1 MNEVSTTLHGKV
13 YTYKFNGKF
22 YTWFDAKNLPV
33 PVIIHSKLR
42 EQAIAEGKDESIF
55 LSTPKPPHSERVGP
69 PEKAETKTTAST
81 TKKKQTAGFNPF
93 AKGE

>member
-1 MNEVSTTLHGKV
+1 MSDASTTLYGKV

-22 YTWFDAKNLPV
+22 YTWFDDRNLPV

-42 EQAIAEGKDESIF
+42 EKAISEGQDESVF
-55 LSTPKPPHSERVGP
+55 LSAPKPPHSE
-69 PEKAETKTTAST
+69 AIKTSIKTEEAKENQT
-81 TKKKQTAGFNPF
+81 TKKKVITGFNPF